1 MTAEKRWIRA
11 ACVAV
16 AISGF
21 LFVLVQDTV
30 AETNCAKQ
38 KAQAT
43 DEQSAPQIL
52 PACSHNAAHCSSCP
66 ESGCRP
72 FTGFL
77 AFGCRLN
84 YRLTNWILSDK
95 CDIES
100 VSRSC
105 PHASACPKVR

>member
-1 MTAEKRWIRA
+1 MVVKQGWIRA
-11 ACVAV
+11 AFIILT
-16 AISGF
+16 ISGF
-21 LFVLVQDTV
+21 LFVLVQDTL

-43 DEQSAPQIL
+43 DEQSAPQVL
-52 PACSHNAAHCSSCP
+52 SACSHNAAHCSSCP
-66 ESGCRP
+66 EPGCRP
-72 FTGFL
+72 ITGFL

-84 YRLTNWILSDK
+84 YRLTNWVLSDK

-100 VSRSC
+100 VSRGC